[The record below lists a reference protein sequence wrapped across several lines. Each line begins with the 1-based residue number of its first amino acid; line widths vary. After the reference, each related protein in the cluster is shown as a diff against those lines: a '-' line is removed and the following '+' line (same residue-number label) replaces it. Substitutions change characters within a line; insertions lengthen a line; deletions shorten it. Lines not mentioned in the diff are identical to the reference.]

1 MVNVYLIILILIQST
16 IAISFIAASFFGKKA
31 VIDSDNKLSGTW
43 IIPVSELNAKL
54 QLLPISAVGG
64 NKKAF
69 SGILTLNG
77 YTQPVSGIVDLSGT
91 NATVKFKIQSA
102 EFGIEI
108 PEETLNLGIVLEI

>member
-1 MVNVYLIILILIQST
+1 MAFAEKS
-16 IAISFIAASFFGKKA
+16 

-43 IIPVSELNAKL
+43 SMPVLNTVAKL
-54 QLLPISAVGG
+54 QLLPISAAGG

-77 YTQPVSGIVDLSGT
+77 YTQPVSGIVDLSET
-91 NATVKFKIQSA
+91 NATVKFKIQTA

-108 PEETLNLGIVLEI
+108 PEETMSLGMVLDI